1 MYDREFDDDLRNTN
15 ELVQRYENAL
25 QVNES
30 SYFDE
35 NELEEIID
43 FYLENDKL
51 DNALRVADEGLIQ
64 YQFSTIFYQ
73 KKAEILLELNQLD
86 EALENLEIAT
96 TFSPNE
102 TSIFLLKADVYTL
115 KGEYA
120 KAVDLVNAALEQA
133 DKEDKVD
140 LYLELADVY
149 EEWEKYYEVIEQLQ
163 KCLALDPDNE
173 EALNRMWF
181 STELT
186 ERYDESIVFHT
197 QLVDKHPYNAIAWFN
212 LAHAYNGVD
221 NFEKALEAF
230 EFVIAIDEDYDLAYI
245 DAGDLL
251 YKDKQYEKAIE
262 FYLESIE
269 KGSARKEIYYQIAK
283 AYGHISK
290 NVKAREYYKKCIN
303 MDPYYAKAFHKLGLN
318 YLEGNLSKNALSPLE
333 RAVKLDK
340 RNYEYLN
347 SLAAAYF
354 LNEEQEKSLDCYF
367 KMLEINEEDK
377 RIYLNIISIL
387 YEQGRLGDAIE
398 TVDSCIPFFEDHDDL
413 LYIKTAFLY
422 ELGKKSEMFDT
433 LLKALEKNPDT
444 HMQLFDLLPE
454 MQDDHAVMALIE
466 SYL

>member
-1 MYDREFDDDLRNTN
+1 MYEREYDDDLRNTN
-15 ELVQRYENAL
+15 ELVKRYEHAL
-25 QVNES
+25 IANES

-43 FYLENDKL
+43 YYIENDKL
-51 DNALRVADEGLIQ
+51 DNALRVADEGLAQ
-64 YQFSTIFYQ
+64 YQFSITFYQ
-73 KKAEILLELNQLD
+73 KKAEIFLELNRLD
-86 EALENLEIAT
+86 EALENLEMAT

-115 KGEYA
+115 KGEYS
-120 KAVDLVNAALEQA
+120 KAVDLVNAALLQA

-186 ERYDESIVFHT
+186 ERYEESILFHT
-197 QLVDKHPYNAIAWFN
+197 ELVDKHPYNAIAWFN

-230 EFVIAIDEDYDLAYI
+230 EFVMAIDEEYDLAYI

-251 YKDKQYEKAIE
+251 YKEKMYEKAIE
-262 FYLESIE
+262 YYLEAIE

-283 AYGHISK
+283 AYGHINK
-290 NVKAREYYKKCIN
+290 NVKAREYFKKCIN

-318 YLEGNLSKNALSPLE
+318 YLESNLSKNALSPLE
-333 RAVKLDK
+333 RAVKLDS

-354 LNEEQEKSLDCYF
+354 LNEEQDKALDCYF

-377 RIYLNIISIL
+377 RIYLNIVSIL
-387 YEQGRLGDAIE
+387 YEQGRIGDAID
-398 TVDSCIPFFEDHDDL
+398 TINSCLHLFEDDDDL

-422 ELGKKSEMFDT
+422 ELGKKNEMFDT
-433 LLKALEKNPDT
+433 LLKALESNPDT
-444 HMQLFDLLPE
+444 HEQLFELLPE
-454 MQDDHAVMALIE
+454 MKDDHAVMALIE
-466 SYL
+466 SFL